1 VDDERR
7 SSSSLGLAC
16 REEKSAE
23 QLSRRIELELDN
35 MELDNIAQAR
45 QQQTQDARG

>member
-1 VDDERR
+1 MMREDKAAR
-7 SSSSLGLAC
+7 SGLAC

-45 QQQTQDARG
+45 QQQMQHARG